1 VRADYAG
8 RTDEENVEVFEFFNA
23 DWIDYNIFE

>member
-8 RTDEENVEVFEFFNA
+8 RTDEENVEVFEYFNA
-23 DWIDYNIFE
+23 DWID